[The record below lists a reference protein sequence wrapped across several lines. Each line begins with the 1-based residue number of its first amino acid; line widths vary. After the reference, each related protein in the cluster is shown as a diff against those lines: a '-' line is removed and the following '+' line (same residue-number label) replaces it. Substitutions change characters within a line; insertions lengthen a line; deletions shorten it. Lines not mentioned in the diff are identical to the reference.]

1 MTTPLPNADRAFV
14 DPAKITAYLLSP
26 THKRGQHKAAFFR
39 SFGFDLNNWE
49 LLRDA
54 LLEHARTNAVV
65 RTEPTSYGMMYEMA
79 GRLVSPD
86 GRNPNVLVV
95 WTIRHGEDF
104 PRLVSA
110 VPS

>member
-1 MTTPLPNADRAFV
+1 MTTRLPNADSAFV
-14 DPAKITAYLLSP
+14 DRAKITAYLLSP

-39 SFGFDLNNWE
+39 SFGFDLNDWE
-49 LLRDA
+49 VLRDA
-54 LLEHARTNAVV
+54 FHDHAKTNVV
-65 RTEPTSYGMMYEMA
+65 ARVESTSYGMMYEIV

-86 GRNPNVLVV
+86 GRNPTVLVV
-95 WTIRHGEDF
+95 WTIRNGEDF